1 MENPAQPPL
10 TLINQLPFNQHF
22 YIMNLKHQIF
32 MALLGC
38 VFILCSA
45 FAIAQHSPATAKLA
59 EGFLK
64 EILEKYAAFHTANR
78 EDKVYI
84 HCDKPQYEPGETVW
98 FAVYLR
104 NGDNLKASETSGIV
118 HVEIMNPRGAVERTY
133 QIVVKEGVAQG
144 DFLIDENA
152 VGGLYKLRAFSN
164 WMMNDKEP
172 AVFEKE
178 ITVQEVVLP
187 RLKMKLDFPR
197 DGYGAGANVSAD
209 LSLQSNENQ
218 ALANF
223 HFTYTVSLKGEQI
236 LQQKG
241 NTDKEGNAA
250 IAFTLPKNLTSAD
263 GLLNVMI
270 DYQGQT
276 EAISRA
282 VPILLNNVKL
292 SFYPEGGDLVTGLP
306 ARVGFKAMNEFNKPT
321 DIEGYITDNAGN
333 TVANFSTYHKGM
345 GAFSF
350 TPKLG
355 QVYMA
360 HITEPRGVT
369 ENYPLPTALD
379 KGYVLKSEKAEDNK
393 LTFKIYSSENEKMGL
408 VLNVRGKNY
417 ASAEINAQKG
427 ENTYSFPTNDIPAG
441 VAQVTLFDAKGIERC
456 ERLVFVNPNK
466 QLSIDIK
473 TDKEKYLPRE
483 KVNMTINVKDERGM
497 PMPAQLS
504 LSVVNDQ
511 LLSFADDKSSN
522 ILSWLLVE
530 SDLKGK
536 VEEPNFYFDKKEEK
550 APLAL
555 DYLLM
560 TTGWRRFTWK
570 EVQSTSPRAIAH
582 LAEDCTIA
590 GTIYDYQ
597 NYDAAAN
604 KYKPAEGATL
614 TIMGTNIT
622 TKTDKDGKYSFK
634 GHEFTQPFNLSVM
647 HRGVISQYIYVN
659 KYGNNY
665 DGHSYLPTPT
675 MAAASMDEME

>member
-1 MENPAQPPL
+1 MK
-10 TLINQLPFNQHF
+10 F
-22 YIMNLKHQIF
+22 KHQIF

-38 VFILCSA
+38 TFILCSA
-45 FAIAQHSPATAKLA
+45 FAIAQHSPLTVKLA

-64 EILEKYAAFHTANR
+64 ELIEKYTAFHTTNR

-84 HCDKPQYEPGETVW
+84 HCDKPQYEQGETVW

-104 NGDNLKASETSGIV
+104 NGDDLKASDKSGIV
-118 HVEIMNPRGAVERTY
+118 HVEVLNPRGAVERSY
-133 QIVVKEGVAQG
+133 KIVAKDGVAQG
-144 DFLIDENA
+144 DFLIEDGA
-152 VGGLYKLRAFSN
+152 VGGLYKLRAYSE
-164 WMMNDKEP
+164 WMMNDSEP

-187 RLKMKLDFPR
+187 RLKMKLDFPK

-218 ALANF
+218 PLSNF
-223 HFTYTVSLKGEQI
+223 AYSYTVSIKGEQI
-236 LQQKG
+236 IQQKG
-241 NTDKEGNAA
+241 TTDKEGNASV
-250 IAFTLPKNLTSAD
+250 AFTLPKNLTSAD

-306 ARVGFKAMNEFNKPT
+306 ARVGFKAMNEFGKPT

-333 TVANFSTYHKGM
+333 TVASLSSYHKGM
-345 GAFSF
+345 GAFAF
-350 TPKLG
+350 TPKAG
-355 QVYMA
+355 QVYIA
-360 HITEPRGVT
+360 HISEPRGIA
-369 ENYPLPTALD
+369 EAYPLPTALD
-379 KGYVLKSEKAEDNK
+379 KGYVIKSENMKDNK
-393 LTFKIYSSENEKMGL
+393 LTVKVYSSDNEKLGL
-408 VLNVRGKNY
+408 VLNLRGKNY
-417 ASAEINAQKG
+417 AAAEINAQKG
-427 ENTYSFPTNDIPAG
+427 ENTYTFATQDIPAG
-441 VAQVTLFDAKGIERC
+441 VAQLTLFDSKGIERC
-456 ERLVFVNPNK
+456 ERLVFVNADK

-536 VEEPNFYFDKKEEK
+536 VEEPNFYFDKKEAK
-550 APLAL
+550 A
-555 DYLLM
+555 
-560 TTGWRRFTWK
+560 
-570 EVQSTSPRAIAH
+570 
-582 LAEDCTIA
+582 
-590 GTIYDYQ
+590 
-597 NYDAAAN
+597 
-604 KYKPAEGATL
+604 
-614 TIMGTNIT
+614 
-622 TKTDKDGKYSFK
+622 
-634 GHEFTQPFNLSVM
+634 
-647 HRGVISQYIYVN
+647 
-659 KYGNNY
+659 
-665 DGHSYLPTPT
+665 
-675 MAAASMDEME
+675 